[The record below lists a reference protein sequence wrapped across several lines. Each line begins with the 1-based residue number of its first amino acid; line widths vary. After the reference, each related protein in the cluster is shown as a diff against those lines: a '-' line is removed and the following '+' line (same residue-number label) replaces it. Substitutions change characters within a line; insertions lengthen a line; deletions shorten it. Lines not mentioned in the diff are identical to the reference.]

1 MPMPDPLPESERAAM
16 GPAVVGS
23 LGPVSGSPTPDRP
36 PGETTPKTCP
46 ICGAGLRGRQTSACS
61 DKHRAAKSRRARV
74 PIPAQD
80 LRGLRDGLV
89 ALLDS
94 LWEIKATLEKYL
106 GR

>member
-1 MPMPDPLPESERAAM
+1 MLMPDPLPDSERAAP

-23 LGPVSGSPTPDRP
+23 GDTIQADAYPDRP
-36 PGETTPKTCP
+36 LRESTPRICP
-46 ICGAGLRGRQTSACS
+46 ICGVGLRGRQTSACS

-74 PIPAQD
+74 PISAQD

>member
-1 MPMPDPLPESERAAM
+1 MVGFPGTISGDP
-16 GPAVVGS
+16 
-23 LGPVSGSPTPDRP
+23 SPGRP
-36 PGETTPKTCP
+36 PGEATARICP
-46 ICGAGLRGRQTSACS
+46 ICGVGLKGRQTTACS

-89 ALLDS
+89 SMLDS
-94 LWEIKATLEKYL
+94 LWEVKATLEKYL